1 MVKIGIRRLLTG
13 LGLVVVLL
21 LVVAFILGI
30 LSLKRAQEIVS
41 DDFQQQQL
49 ILARTTARQ
58 LEDGLA
64 FLRRELKILAYSPAI
79 QYLEDVAWANRMRV
93 SFDELSKLGVT
104 AIVRIDFVGPR
115 ADQAYVLDASG
126 PHVVNQDF
134 NSSPEVLWA
143 RDPANRGKI
152 YQGPLV
158 IEPRG
163 EHKVPFMEMATP
175 VYEESVDESHPKAS
189 GNLDG
194 VLVFKVD
201 TSQFT
206 GHYCADIRSGRT
218 GYCWVMDSKGIFLYH
233 PEREFIGEDAF
244 TARGRRNPAISF
256 DKINEI
262 QKSKMLAGEEGTA
275 RYISGWHRGVIR
287 QMDKFLAFSNAH
299 VGADCPYAHMG
310 PGEAAAH
317 GRLGCKEI
325 WPVAVVAPTDE
336 VRGTIQSLYIRQF
349 LIQGLL
355 IFALVCAAVAVI
367 YYELRWS
374 VELQGEV
381 DRTTA
386 DLRRS
391 QKRYKSVVENARDWI
406 FLLDES
412 GAFINANT
420 SAARVFGVPAAGINK
435 KKLEDFF
442 SPEDAA
448 AMLVYVRDACHSRKS
463 FEIKQAM
470 RLKDRVY
477 WLSTHFVPLFG
488 EDGRTAEQVL
498 VMARDITDRQRMEAQ
513 MAQTER
519 LASLGT
525 LAAGVA
531 HEINNPLGI
540 MLGFTELL
548 LDRIPADGKEHELL
562 KTMERQGLNAKRI
575 VENLMTFARQP
586 AKQEDSTDLNATI
599 ENVLELV
606 KNNLLT
612 KKIDLEVRLG
622 KGVSRVRGGAGEL
635 QQVFLNLINNA
646 AAAMPGGGKLTVV
659 TKVNP
664 YSHMVEAIFADTGTG
679 IPKEVAD
686 RIFDPFFTT
695 KKVGEGTG
703 LGLAVSYAII
713 NKYGG
718 DIRFETRAATQD
730 GQTPMGTTFFVSLPP
745 ETVTAAKPE
754 EGRAAERGGS

>member
-1 MVKIGIRRLLTG
+1 MERIGIRRLLTG

-21 LVVAFILGI
+21 LAVAFILGI
-30 LSLKRAQEIVS
+30 LSLKRTQEIVS

-58 LEDGLA
+58 IEDGLA
-64 FLRRELKILAYSPAI
+64 FLRRELKVLAYSPAI

-104 AIVRIDFVGPR
+104 TITRIDFVGPR
-115 ADQAYVLDASG
+115 ADKAYVLDASG
-126 PHVVNQDF
+126 PHIVHQDF
-134 NSSPEVLWA
+134 NNAPEVIWA
-143 RDPANRGKI
+143 REPANRGRI
-152 YQGPLV
+152 YQGPLEV
-158 IEPRG
+158 KQQG
-163 EHKVPFMEMATP
+163 ELKVPFMDLATP
-175 VYEESVDESHPKAS
+175 VYEESVDESHPRAS

-194 VLVFKVD
+194 VLVFKID
-201 TSQFT
+201 TSRFA

-218 GYCWVMDSKGIFLYH
+218 GYCWVMDSQGTFLYH

-256 DKINEI
+256 DAINEI

-275 RYISGWHRGVIR
+275 TYISGWHRGVIR
-287 QMDKFLAFSNAH
+287 RMDKFVAYSHAN
-299 VGADCPYAHMG
+299 VE
-310 PGEAAAH
+310 PGSK
-317 GRLGCKEI
+317 RI
-325 WPVAVVAPTDE
+325 WPVAVTAPTDE
-336 VRGTIQSLYIRQF
+336 VMGTIHSLYVRQF

-355 IFALVCAAVAVI
+355 IFALLCAGVAII

-374 VELQGEV
+374 VELQQEV

-391 QKRYKSVVENARDWI
+391 QKRYKSVVENARDLI
-406 FLLDES
+406 FLVDEG
-412 GAFINANT
+412 GAFLNANT
-420 SAARVFGVPAAGINK
+420 AAARVFGVPAAGINK
-435 KKLEDFF
+435 KRLEDFF
-442 SPEDAA
+442 APEDAA
-448 AMLVYVRDACHSRKS
+448 AMLVYVRDAIHARKS
-463 FEIKQAM
+463 FEIKAAM
-470 RLKDRVY
+470 RIRDRVY
-477 WLSTHFVPLFG
+477 WFSTHFVPLFG
-488 EDGRTAEQVL
+488 EDGRTVEQVL

-548 LDRIPADGKEHELL
+548 LDRVPPESKEHEVL

-586 AKQEDSTDLNATI
+586 AKREDFTDLNDDIT
-599 ENVLELV
+599 NVLELV
-606 KNNLLT
+606 RNNLLT
-612 KKIDLEVRLG
+612 KKVDLEVRLA
-622 KGVSRVRGGAGEL
+622 KGIPRVRGDAGEL
-635 QQVFLNLINNA
+635 QQVFINLINNA

-686 RIFDPFFTT
+686 RVFDPFFTT

-718 DIRFETRAATQD
+718 GIRFETRAATE
-730 GQTPMGTTFFVSLPP
+730 GGPGPTGTTFFVSLQP
-745 ETVTAAKPE
+745 ETASGAKPE
-754 EGRAAERGGS
+754 GRRAAN